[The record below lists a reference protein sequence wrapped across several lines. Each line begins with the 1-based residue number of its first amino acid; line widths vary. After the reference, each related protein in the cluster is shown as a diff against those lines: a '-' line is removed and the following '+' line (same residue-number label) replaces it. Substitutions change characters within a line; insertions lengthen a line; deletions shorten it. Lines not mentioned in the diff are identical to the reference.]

1 MPFTERFFDLC
12 LPARAGTAEQ
22 HHGPAGFVGMI
33 TANSFMKREFGKKLI
48 EDYLPTKALTH
59 VIDTSG
65 AYIPGHGTP
74 TVILFA
80 RNQRPQ
86 DEPIR
91 AVLGIRGEP
100 GTPEDAAQGLVW
112 RSIVDLLERPGSENA
127 YVSVV
132 DQERGTVCAASLECR
147 RRRRDRA
154 EGADRVGR
162 RDSDAWLQS
171 RRPSIGLRAS
181 DHSVKTSFILGQRS

>member
-1 MPFTERFFDLC
+1 
-12 LPARAGTAEQ
+12 
-22 HHGPAGFVGMI
+22 MI

-100 GTPEDAAQGLVW
+100 STPEDAAQGKVW

-132 DQERGTVCAASLECR
+132 DQERGTYARHPWSVGGGGATELKALIESAARSPGDAAPAASPARRSSASRDEQVHEAGASSPGSRSRSFVTREGLHDGELGLPAR
-147 RRRRDRA
+147 RRA
-154 EGADRVGR
+154 P
-162 RDSDAWLQS
+162 W
-171 RRPSIGLRAS
+171 
-181 DHSVKTSFILGQRS
+181 